1 MLSHLA
7 ENFITPYTD
16 VLVSLPTMPRGTQDI
31 VMRCLVQHLDT
42 AKHLLTVAI
51 QDQIERE
58 TAVSAKDWVLIDAR
72 APQADAVL
80 RRNILTQD
88 LTSQVAEQYA
98 NFRVSGSKRSLEGII
113 PLDSSAMSIDK
124 VHVCHT
130 LHAKNP
136 SICTWCNFSGHIE
149 YDCRKKKAGEPRAT
163 QGDRNRAGA
172 KPSMRALP
180 APSGPAISK
189 PKDKTPA
196 DKIPADTSDG
206 SDSPS

>member
-7 ENFITPYTD
+7 EGFITPYTD

-42 AKHLLTVAI
+42 AKHILTVAI

-80 RRNILTQD
+80 RRNIMTQD

-98 NFRVSGSKRSLEGII
+98 NFRVTGSKRSLEGII

-130 LHAKNP
+130 LHARTPPFALGATFRAILNT
-136 SICTWCNFSGHIE
+136 IAA
-149 YDCRKKKAGEPRAT
+149 RKKQAYPVLHRGTGTGPAP
-163 QGDRNRAGA
+163 NRA
-172 KPSMRALP
+172 
-180 APSGPAISK
+180 
-189 PKDKTPA
+189 
-196 DKIPADTSDG
+196 
-206 SDSPS
+206 